1 MCSLIS
7 FKSHIWQIEKSW
19 QKYLVKMTM
28 HKNKDCSFRNY
39 VIPLCDLGRPFQK
52 VWVNLRRTL
61 WISFKDTSK
70 LRSQGSSGKT
80 IRGLTDSCSRIWLEV
95 VKAAKLETRDKFT
108 EKTQE
113 NKKMSKNLNEAAM
126 AGNLEEVLLR
136 LNLGEDVNQMLFPR
150 YSTPLH
156 DATTC
161 GRIQIAK
168 VLIER

>member
-1 MCSLIS
+1 
-7 FKSHIWQIEKSW
+7 
-19 QKYLVKMTM
+19 MTM
-28 HKNKDCSFRNY
+28 HKNKNCSFRNY
-39 VIPLCDLGRPFQK
+39 VISLCDLGRPFQK

-80 IRGLTDSCSRIWLEV
+80 IRGLTDSCSKNLTCSSKSGEAWN
-95 VKAAKLETRDKFT
+95 TRQVHGK
-108 EKTQE
+108 K